1 MDLPDDELG
10 FLRDLVKAS
19 RQRTEHVTWTDRDGT
34 KRLTALTQ
42 AELGRLNAIA
52 HRLKLS
58 RSDTLRQAAHI
69 PVARGTPRPEM
80 PRANDVRPPSP

>member
-19 RQRTEHVTWTDRDGT
+19 RQRTEHVTWTDRDGV

-42 AELGRLNAIA
+42 AEALRISGIA
-52 HRLKLS
+52 QRLKLS
-58 RSDTLRQAAHI
+58 KGEVLRQAAHI
-69 PVARGTPRPEM
+69 PVARPPAGAPPRV
-80 PRANDVRPPSP
+80 AS